1 MDVTPLIDSDV
12 YVIHSVSDAGI
23 VIDGQHYDR
32 TIGLVPS
39 RITPLPIVSISDI
52 TPEALQEFYPALE
65 DLDIVILGTGKN
77 HTFVPLEVQSLFT
90 EKGVSIEFMTT
101 FAACRTYNTLLAEG
115 RRLGAVLIL

>member
-65 DLDIVILGTGKN
+65 D
-77 HTFVPLEVQSLFT
+77 
-90 EKGVSIEFMTT
+90 
-101 FAACRTYNTLLAEG
+101 
-115 RRLGAVLIL
+115 